1 MMTLFKPILA
11 PLACALLIA
20 APAFAD
26 DLPAPTGEIVL
37 TVTGKIGVTNQDG
50 AAVFDLDML
59 KAMGEVTFQTST
71 PWTEG
76 VQSFTGV
83 PLDALLQSVGV
94 TEGTLTAT
102 AINDYAAEIPVSD
115 AVAGGP
121 ILAYLQNGNPMSV
134 REKGPLWVVYP
145 YDAKDDYQAEVIY
158 SRSIWQ
164 LSSIDV
170 KAE

>member
-1 MMTLFKPILA
+1 MMFGRVLA
-11 PLACALLIA
+11 PLACALFLATPSIA
-20 APAFAD
+20 D
-26 DLPAPTGEIVL
+26 VLPAPTGEIVL

-59 KAMGEVTFQTST
+59 KAMPQVTFQTST
-71 PWTEG
+71 PWTDG

-83 PLDALLQSVGV
+83 PLDALLQAVEV
-94 TEGTLTAT
+94 TEGSLTAK
-102 AINDYAAEIPVSD
+102 AVNDYAIEIPVSD
-115 AVAGGP
+115 AVADGP
-121 ILAYLQNGNPMSV
+121 ILAYLQNGKAMSL

-145 YDAKDDYQAEVIY
+145 YDSKDDYQTEVIY

-170 KAE
+170 KDE

>member
-1 MMTLFKPILA
+1 MMLIKRILA
-11 PLACALLIA
+11 SLACALFVMS
-20 APAFAD
+20 PALAD

-37 TVTGKIGVTNQDG
+37 TVTGKIAVTNQDG
-50 AAVFDLDML
+50 GAAFDLDML
-59 KAMGEVTFQTST
+59 KAIGEVTFKTST

-76 VQSFTGV
+76 EQSFTGV
-83 PLDALLQSVGV
+83 PLNALLQAVGV

-102 AINDYAAEIPVSD
+102 AINDYAVEIPVSD
-115 AVAGGP
+115 AVVDGP

-145 YDAKDDYQAEVIY
+145 YDSKDDYQAEVIY

-170 KAE
+170 KAK

>member
-1 MMTLFKPILA
+1 MMLIRRILA
-11 PLACALLIA
+11 PLACALFVA
-20 APAFAD
+20 APALAD

-37 TVTGKIGVTNQDG
+37 TVTGKIAVTNQDG
-50 AAVFDLDML
+50 GAAFDLDML
-59 KAMGEVTFQTST
+59 KAIGEVTFKTST

-76 VQSFTGV
+76 EQTFTGV
-83 PLDALLQSVGV
+83 PLNALLQTVGV
-94 TEGTLTAT
+94 TEGTLTAK
-102 AINDYAAEIPVSD
+102 AINDYAVEIPVSD
-115 AVAGGP
+115 AVADGP

-145 YDAKDDYQAEVIY
+145 YDLNDDYQAEVIY

-170 KAE
+170 RAE